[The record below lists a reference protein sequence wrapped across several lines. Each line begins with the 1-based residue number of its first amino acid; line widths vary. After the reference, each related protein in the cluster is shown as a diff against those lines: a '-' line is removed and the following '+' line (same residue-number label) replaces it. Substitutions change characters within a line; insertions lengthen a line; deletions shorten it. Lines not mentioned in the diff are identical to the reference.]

1 MREAVLLGS
10 YSNTIEKEVTLIE
23 TILDWKKYNIP
34 IILSTHFPESERVQ
48 NLVDYYIFDKNQH
61 LDPALMNRHHY
72 WCSSFKIIANF
83 DRPYHAAAGLISL
96 QNALRTISNKFD
108 FIYLQDYD
116 VQLNKEKTLNICRNL
131 YSSEFEIFMMNW
143 YADQNKYATNVCFF
157 KQGGFNKIWGDIQ
170 SVQDYLDLVELVGT
184 SNNLIEDL
192 AKNLIEVKNLKS
204 SLYLFNEDQQKQLI
218 TNFSKHKSD
227 ENHLKIYLSSTSD
240 NSAIL
245 FIINEASVPQTFKI
259 RTTNLW
265 QKDQHEEIHTI
276 NGNIGMFW
284 RIFNTETKLE
294 IFYNNNKNKKD
305 YYIVPCNNFRE
316 CIFEFTD
323 GTNIHMK
330 E

>member
-96 QNALRTISNKFD
+96 QNALRGFQNKFD

-116 VQLNKEKTLNICRNL
+116 VQLDKEKALNICRNL

-143 YADQNKYATNVCFF
+143 KNNPDAYATNVCFF

-170 SVQDYLDLVELVGT
+170 SVQDYLDLVKLT
-184 SNNLIEDL
+184 NQNQILIEHL

-218 TNFSKHKSD
+218 TNFSKHSADVD
-227 ENHLKIYLSSTSD
+227 EPRIYMSTTSTGGAVLFVVNPIGNLLNFRIQTKNLINNEETNQQYQLEGKISMFWKFYE
-240 NSAIL
+240 NSYVKITCDDIQRSY
-245 FIINEASVPQTFKI
+245 FVTPFNTFTECTFKFFDDTPLI
-259 RTTNLW
+259 IK
-265 QKDQHEEIHTI
+265 Q
-276 NGNIGMFW
+276 
-284 RIFNTETKLE
+284 
-294 IFYNNNKNKKD
+294 
-305 YYIVPCNNFRE
+305 
-316 CIFEFTD
+316 
-323 GTNIHMK
+323 
-330 E
+330 